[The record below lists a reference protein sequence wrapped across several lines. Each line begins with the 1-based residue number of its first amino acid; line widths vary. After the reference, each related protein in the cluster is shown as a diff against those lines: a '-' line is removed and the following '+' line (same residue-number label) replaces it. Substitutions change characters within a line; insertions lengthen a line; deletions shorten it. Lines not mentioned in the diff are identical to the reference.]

1 MVRNAKVL
9 VSKKIKQASTKMN
22 WSRVEELLAEK
33 LADRVRIN
41 LKVREDEDV
50 PEEESG
56 VDEAEFT
63 TEEVQEE
70 LDSRELAFFFINRHL
85 NKINKVG

>member
-1 MVRNAKVL
+1 MVRNANTPI
-9 VSKKIKQASTKMN
+9 SKKVKPAQNKMN

-41 LKVREDEDV
+41 LKVREDEESS
-50 PEEESG
+50 EEEIG

-63 TEEVQEE
+63 TEEVQDE